1 MGALIQRAKDR
12 ILNAIELRK
21 IVIKSKDTYS
31 KYNRWE
37 LNENRWIIIEESYR
51 NDLKYL
57 IELGILDE
65 SAIHYLFFE
74 QYDKIIEKLNGK

>member
-1 MGALIQRAKDR
+1 MEALIQRAKDR

>member
-65 SAIHYLFFE
+65 CAIHYLFFE

>member
-1 MGALIQRAKDR
+1 MGALIRRAKDR

>member
-57 IELGILDE
+57 IELSILDE